1 MPDTAAAA
9 PNSEAQSE
17 PLERIGFQVSRQFK
31 LAVDM
36 AVLVRRS
43 TLRRECTEAL
53 ARHFGLAS
61 PGEVASA
68 PGDATDGGV
77 A

>member
-1 MPDTAAAA
+1 MPDIAQAT
-9 PNSEAQSE
+9 NTEAQSE
-17 PLERIGFQVSRQFK
+17 PLERIGFQVPRQFK
-31 LAVDM
+31 AAVDM
-36 AVLVRRS
+36 AVLLRRS

-61 PGEVASA
+61 PGAEATS

>member
-1 MPDTAAAA
+1 MPDIAQAT
-9 PNSEAQSE
+9 NTEAQSE
-17 PLERIGFQVSRQFK
+17 PLERIGFQVSREFK
-31 LAVDM
+31 QAVDM
-36 AVLVRRS
+36 AVLLRRS